1 MITQG
6 GLRVNEKHDKSK
18 AENIDQM
25 LERVMTV
32 AELLAKRSIENSTND
47 QPKHDEN
54 TQE

>member
-6 GLRVNEKHDKSK
+6 GLGVNENHNTSK
-18 AENIDQM
+18 AENIGQM

-32 AELLAKRSIENSTND
+32 AELLAKRSTENSTNE
-47 QPKHDEN
+47 QPEHDEK